1 MIKVVYRFVAVRSTI
16 EHQQQR
22 QKLSS
27 FGGYSFFRVSKTR
40 CKDKQGLGL

>member
-16 EHQQQR
+16 EQQHD
-22 QKLSS
+22 KNLVVLEAKV
-27 FGGYSFFRVSKTR
+27 FLVSKTR